1 MRFALCPRLFALRP
15 LHKLKELAMKTFLI
29 IFIFFFSFLPLSAQ
43 VSAPFDT
50 ARMERDLDIMNAIL
64 DRLVFKAPG
73 AFARL
78 GGETSKGIYLPD
90 YGVLFLMPLRRN
102 ALEIYYMENAR
113 RVEKEYQRR
122 AEAYNKS
129 GSRAKAG
136 EGGSAVTYESRAV
149 NKRDIKTPL
158 VEFFSKYA
166 DAIGQLDDS
175 ERIAIYTTGGENVF
189 YSFGTEWQT
198 VSRSGAETGADDVLA
213 VARKADIVA
222 LRSGKLKAD
231 AFTSRVV
238 FKNIETE
245 ASNSEID
252 IMARI
257 IDTALQGRSREPAF
271 HTDHSRGIY
280 LDDFGAIF
288 FTNATF
294 GRDFHLKAL
303 QDLERRALEESIQ
316 KRVIELQNASEQRRE
331 SWATQYKKFKQQLS
345 EVIADYG
352 HTLRQLKPQD
362 NIVITADLDDAP
374 EDGPGYLVCRIKKQ
388 HIDAFNAGRLS
399 REQMLKLISYAEY

>member
-1 MRFALCPRLFALRP
+1 
-15 LHKLKELAMKTFLI
+15 MKIFLI
-29 IFIFFFSFLPLSAQ
+29 SFIFFFSFLPLQAQ

-50 ARMERDLDIMNAIL
+50 ARMERDLGIMNAIL
-64 DRLVFKAPG
+64 DRLVFNVPAN
-73 AFARL
+73 FARL
-78 GGETSKGIYLPD
+78 GSGSTKGIYLPD
-90 YGVLFLMPLRRN
+90 YGVIFLMPNQSNTFTIYGVTGNMRR
-102 ALEIYYMENAR
+102 LEEEQQR
-113 RVEKEYQRR
+113 RV
-122 AEAYNKS
+122 KS
-129 GSRAKAG
+129 TTRAKAG
-136 EGGSAVTYESRAV
+136 EGSGTAYAYRTE
-149 NKRDIKTPL
+149 NKRDFKTPL

-175 ERIAIYTTGGENVF
+175 ERIAIYSSGGANAF
-189 YSFGTEWQT
+189 YSVNVAGQSIW
-198 VSRSGAETGADDVLA
+198 RSGAETGSDDVLA

-231 AFTSRVV
+231 DFTDRLI

-257 IDTALQGRSREPAF
+257 IDTALQGRGREQAF

-294 GRDFHLKAL
+294 GRELQMKVL
-303 QDLERRALEESIQ
+303 QDLARRELEESLQ
-316 KRVIELQNASEQRRE
+316 KRVTEMQNASEQRRE

-362 NIVITADLDDAP
+362 NIVITADLDNAP
-374 EDGPGYLVCRIKKQ
+374 ENGPGYLVCRIKKQ
-388 HIDAFNAGRLS
+388 HVDAFNAGRIS
-399 REQMLKLISYAEY
+399 REQLLKMISYAEY